1 MVLDNSYGKVRAT
14 YDAWT
19 GSACLPRW
27 ADDAGEA
34 LETTRALVPGACRDS
49 RPATGSPSTGPGRRH
64 HVRWPPPIGRSRH
77 RGQHATTFHGE
88 ATMSHILVVDDDA
101 SVLGLLGMALET
113 SGHRVTALPDADGV
127 MDAVKDGDVDG
138 IVLDVVLPGES
149 GLQLL
154 ARLRAHDATADVPVL
169 MLTGRDDP
177 ATRQEGLEA
186 GAAYFV
192 TKPFD
197 VDLLIATIDMMV
209 AAARPA
215 GAGSNNRDQVTREGG
230 PAVS

>member
-1 MVLDNSYGKVRAT
+1 
-14 YDAWT
+14 
-19 GSACLPRW
+19 
-27 ADDAGEA
+27 
-34 LETTRALVPGACRDS
+34 
-49 RPATGSPSTGPGRRH
+49 
-64 HVRWPPPIGRSRH
+64 
-77 RGQHATTFHGE
+77 
-88 ATMSHILVVDDDA
+88 MSHILVVDDDA

-113 SGHRVTALPDADGV
+113 SGHRVTALSDADGV

-215 GAGSNNRDQVTREGG
+215 GAGSNDRDQVTGEGG